1 VKPVRGAWCVVFAVL
16 TASLSVP
23 GRVFAQDEG
32 DLGIALGAT
41 PPAVT
46 IEDLDGRPVDL
57 GQVVG
62 KKPVLLEFW
71 ATWCPLCEALLPRLE
86 AAHRRYGD
94 QVEFVA
100 IAVAVN
106 QSQSSVKRHLARHP
120 IPFRF
125 LWDRSGNA
133 VRAFQ
138 APSTSFVVVLDAS
151 GKVVYTGLGDD
162 QDIDAAVRRVVPAN

>member
-1 VKPVRGAWCVVFAVL
+1 VKTVYGGRYAVFAAL
-16 TASLSVP
+16 ALSIGAATRAV
-23 GRVFAQDEG
+23 AQDEG
-32 DLGIALGAT
+32 DLGIVLGAK

-57 GQVVG
+57 GQVMG
-62 KKPVLLEFW
+62 KKPLLLEFW

-86 AAHRRYGD
+86 AAHSRYGS
-94 QVEFVA
+94 QVDFVA

-106 QSQSSVKRHLARHP
+106 QSQASVKRHLARHP

-125 LWDRSGNA
+125 LWDRNGNA

-138 APSTSFVVVLDAS
+138 APSTSYIVVLDAS
-151 GKVVYTGLGDD
+151 GKVAYTGSGDG
-162 QDIDAAVRRVVPAN
+162 QDIDAAVRRVMK

>member
-1 VKPVRGAWCVVFAVL
+1 MTRVDGRRYAVL
-16 TASLSVP
+16 AALVLGLAVATRAA
-23 GRVFAQDEG
+23 AQDEG
-32 DLGIALGAT
+32 DLGIALGAK

-57 GQVVG
+57 GQVIG

-86 AAHRRYGD
+86 AAHSRYGR

-106 QSQSSVKRHLARHP
+106 QNQSTVKRHLARHP

-125 LWDRSGNA
+125 LWDRNGNA

-151 GKVVYTGLGDD
+151 GKVAYTGSGDE
-162 QDIDAAVRRVVPAN
+162 QDIDAAVRRVVPN